1 VITVLFSTVIVELT
15 VTTVPFV
22 AVIFWIVE
30 FTETVVLFERS
41 VSACLFDE
49 VVVVD
54 EFDEDEFSE
63 VEEVDEFDEVVLEE
77 DEEDEVVE
85 VFVEVEDS
93 VEGEEYSEGDGT
105 FDVELEEGDGT
116 FDEVEFVEDELEEDG
131 EGTFAEVDDELEE
144 DGEGTFDDWF
154 EDVSFWHK
162 YDWVSFT
169 MSAREGSHHVVLT
182 PAP

>member
-22 AVIFWIVE
+22 VVIFWIVE

-131 EGTFAEVDDELEE
+131 EGTF
-144 DGEGTFDDWF
+144 DDWF